1 MDRHLRQDKQEKED
15 REEEGK
21 ILGTGHMRPLASA
34 GRAYREELA
43 WREGRDYCF
52 LS

>member
-1 MDRHLRQDKQEKED
+1 VLYIYASPAVLMDRHLRQDKQEKED

-34 GRAYREELA
+34 GRA
-43 WREGRDYCF
+43 
-52 LS
+52 